1 MAPPAPNLGVLQA
14 LKGDK
19 NDPNLNLGVGAYRTK
34 ELQPYVLS
42 VLNKVIL
49 IGCTICLIVDLPVF
63 MFSFACYRLKSLC
76 WRKETTKRYNDDQNI
91 SFLLSFML

>member
-1 MAPPAPNLGVLQA
+1 VHRNLFLDFKECQAPPAPILGVPEA
-14 LKGDK
+14 FTADK
-19 NDPNLNLGVGAYRTK
+19 NDPKLNLGAGAYRTE

-63 MFSFACYRLKSLC
+63 MFSFACNCSHSYCS
-76 WRKETTKRYNDDQNI
+76 EN
-91 SFLLSFML
+91 